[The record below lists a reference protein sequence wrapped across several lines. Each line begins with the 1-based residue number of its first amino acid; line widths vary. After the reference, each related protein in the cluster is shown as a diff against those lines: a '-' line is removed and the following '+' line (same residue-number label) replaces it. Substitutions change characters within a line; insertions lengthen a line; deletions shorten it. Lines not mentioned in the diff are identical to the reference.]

1 MTRRAVARCV
11 AVATGVMMLAA
22 SLPMGAQVAFA
33 GSGSFAI
40 DEDVVYAATPADG
53 ETFGSAVA
61 IDGDTM
67 VVGVPQHATDAGLT
81 NAGVADVYVR
91 SGADWVWQ
99 ATLVAGGAI
108 AAEDRFGTA
117 VAISGD
123 RIVVGCPGRDS
134 GAGASFVYA
143 RSDTAWPMQATLQL
157 AAPVAGDR
165 FGAAVDIDG
174 DTIVV
179 GAPGADAGRG
189 SVMPY
194 AWSGSAWVPGVAQ
207 TTPGGAA
214 DGGLGACVS
223 LSGDTFLAS
232 ARDDDI
238 VGGPSNVGS
247 ISAFVR
253 SGGVWAFEQRWF
265 ETTPVAGER
274 FGASIDLQAGG
285 YAAVVGSPQHDVG
298 AAADQ
303 GVAYLYV
310 RSADGWQAGATLAH
324 DGPNS
329 AGGDQFGSSVAF
341 DGHNLILV
349 GAPND
354 DDAHGAAYYYQ
365 YRAGVWN
372 MAQKIDWLS
381 TACSG
386 RYGASVALDGGR
398 AAVGG
403 PTASGPAG

>member
-1 MTRRAVARCV
+1 MTRRAAARCV
-11 AVATGVMMLAA
+11 AVATGAIMFAA
-22 SLPMGAQVAFA
+22 ILPAGAQIAFA
-33 GSGSFAI
+33 GSAPFAK
-40 DEDVVYAATPADG
+40 DEALVYAATPADG

-67 VVGVPQHATDAGLT
+67 VVGAPQHATVAGLM

-91 SGADWVWQ
+91 SGTDWVWQ
-99 ATLVAGGAI
+99 DTLVAGGVI

-143 RSDTAWPMQATLQL
+143 RSGTEWSMQAPLQL

-179 GAPGADAGRG
+179 GAPGTGGGRG
-189 SVMPY
+189 SVVPY
-194 AWSGSAWVPGVAQ
+194 AWSGNAWVRGAAQ
-207 TTPGGAA
+207 TTPGGAT
-214 DGGLGACVS
+214 DSGLGAFVS

-238 VGGPSNVGS
+238 VGGPANAGS

-265 ETTPVAGER
+265 EPTPAAGER
-274 FGASIDLQAGG
+274 FGGSIDLQAGG

-310 RSADGWQAGATLAH
+310 RSADGWQAGATLVH

-329 AGGDQFGSSVAF
+329 AGGDQFGASVAF

-365 YRAGVWN
+365 SRAGVWS

-381 TACSG
+381 TGCSG
-386 RYGASVALDGGR
+386 RYGASVALDSGR